1 MKIFG
6 ILLIVVVVMCACV
19 PKEPVVLRA
28 VNIIQVEAGTDGEPV
43 LKADAIFYNPNA
55 TRMRLKRIDLDVLV
69 DGKKSARIDQHL
81 SSLIKGKSEFTV
93 PLEVQL
99 KLKEMGLLNTILNLF
114 GGKEYEIQF
123 AGSLKVTVNGFPVK
137 VPVRH
142 KTKFKL

>member
-1 MKIFG
+1 MKVIG
-6 ILLIVVVVMCACV
+6 VLLIVVLAAGACV
-19 PKEPVVLRA
+19 PKEPVVLRS
-28 VNIIQVEAGTDGEPV
+28 VNIIQVEPGTDGEPV

-55 TRMRLKRIDLDVLV
+55 SRMRLRRIDLDVLV
-69 DGKKSARIDQHL
+69 DGKKAARIDQHL
-81 SSLIKGKSEFTV
+81 SSPINAKSEFTI

-123 AGSLKVTVNGFPVK
+123 VGSLKVTVRGFPIT

-142 KTKFKL
+142 KEKFRL